1 MLVEPTHSPHI
12 IVSDAMHLSG
22 TRGDGYSGVDQ
33 RLQIDVTP
41 IHIAPNQGELHNP
54 VRPVIETR
62 GLEVESENA
71 IATQHSSG
79 HSRPCVAPSMN
90 SRKPHSTEPDS
101 NTPMS
106 GQYRSDSV
114 TKSPRALC
122 CVIIMMLLA
131 TSLVGCSGLSSTTPN
146 ARISADRQ
154 EINVGETVNFDARE
168 STTPDPTII
177 DEYYWD
183 FGDGEARDTK
193 QGIVSHTYDV
203 AGYHEAEVT
212 VVNDNGES
220 DTASISVFVNSPPI
234 IELEMP
240 TYIRAGDT
248 ARLDASNSID
258 PEGAAVEFMWDFDLG
273 SDSDHDG
280 DQTNDADATS
290 SFVDLTIYSSGN
302 RTGSVSVIDDKGAMH
317 TVVWSLMVISRT
329 FSVVWEE
336 QHIEVEWSG
345 YLEQGQSYEISH
357 DPGIGA
363 RMIQVNATLTLA
375 RDILPIT
382 WPEDNFTLS
391 LNIPETGWSTFAS
404 TSHDNFTENAS
415 ASIDRGDMNTHP
427 ESGYTITADSS
438 EGLVESLLNEP
449 GERFGQGTWFWTIT
463 ADQCDPDLPVDDVDP
478 DQGNDWTLVVE
489 FIIMVPR
496 VSEIGV

>member
-1 MLVEPTHSPHI
+1 MLVELTHPPHI

-33 RLQIDVTP
+33 RLQIDVTT

-71 IATQHSSG
+71 ITTQHSSG

-122 CVIIMMLLA
+122 CVIIVMLLA

-212 VVNDNGES
+212 VVNDCLLYTS
-220 DTASISVFVNSPPI
+220 D
-234 IELEMP
+234 
-240 TYIRAGDT
+240 
-248 ARLDASNSID
+248 
-258 PEGAAVEFMWDFDLG
+258 AAD
-273 SDSDHDG
+273 DS
-280 DQTNDADATS
+280 
-290 SFVDLTIYSSGN
+290 
-302 RTGSVSVIDDKGAMH
+302 
-317 TVVWSLMVISRT
+317 
-329 FSVVWEE
+329 
-336 QHIEVEWSG
+336 
-345 YLEQGQSYEISH
+345 
-357 DPGIGA
+357 
-363 RMIQVNATLTLA
+363 
-375 RDILPIT
+375 
-382 WPEDNFTLS
+382 
-391 LNIPETGWSTFAS
+391 
-404 TSHDNFTENAS
+404 
-415 ASIDRGDMNTHP
+415 
-427 ESGYTITADSS
+427 
-438 EGLVESLLNEP
+438 
-449 GERFGQGTWFWTIT
+449 
-463 ADQCDPDLPVDDVDP
+463 
-478 DQGNDWTLVVE
+478 
-489 FIIMVPR
+489 
-496 VSEIGV
+496 

>member
-1 MLVEPTHSPHI
+1 
-12 IVSDAMHLSG
+12 
-22 TRGDGYSGVDQ
+22 
-33 RLQIDVTP
+33 
-41 IHIAPNQGELHNP
+41 
-54 VRPVIETR
+54 
-62 GLEVESENA
+62 
-71 IATQHSSG
+71 
-79 HSRPCVAPSMN
+79 
-90 SRKPHSTEPDS
+90 
-101 NTPMS
+101 
-106 GQYRSDSV
+106 
-114 TKSPRALC
+114 
-122 CVIIMMLLA
+122 
-131 TSLVGCSGLSSTTPN
+131 
-146 ARISADRQ
+146 
-154 EINVGETVNFDARE
+154 
-168 STTPDPTII
+168 
-177 DEYYWD
+177 
-183 FGDGEARDTK
+183 
-193 QGIVSHTYDV
+193 
-203 AGYHEAEVT
+203 

-317 TVVWSLMVISRT
+317 TVEWSLMVISRT

-357 DPGIGA
+357 EPGIGA

-375 RDILPIT
+375 RDILPIM

-404 TSHDNFTENAS
+404 TSHDNLTENAS
-415 ASIDRGDMNTHP
+415 ASIDRGELSPRERLHHHSRFVRGPDR
-427 ESGYTITADSS
+427 
-438 EGLVESLLNEP
+438 EP
-449 GERFGQGTWFWTIT
+449 AERTRR
-463 ADQCDPDLPVDDVDP
+463 ALRPRHVVLDD
-478 DQGNDWTLVVE
+478 N
-489 FIIMVPR
+489 R
-496 VSEIGV
+496 